1 MKKPRGIKIS
11 IQNEM
16 NIHPATQFLF
26 SAFGNSVQSTDLKT
40 MRHVFDLHLHTHY
53 SADACGSPE
62 AMVAA
67 AKHKG
72 LSGIALTDHNTCDA
86 VEYLTRK
93 GLIHKDGFS
102 VDGFLIVPGVEVST
116 ADGHL
121 ICLGA
126 TLPFMKGRP
135 AAEVVTAIRERGGI
149 AVAPHPFDRF
159 RAGIRQEVLDDLD
172 LAAIEVF
179 NAAVTFKS
187 FNEQAA
193 SYAERR
199 GIAGTAGSDAHHD
212 SAAGISSTAY
222 DLTELSVADLLRAIP
237 QGGTLNASY
246 LPFREAMKKNFGNW
260 FRLFNPKPKVK
271 N

>member
-1 MKKPRGIKIS
+1 VAGIS

-16 NIHPATQFLF
+16 KVDPPSQFPF
-26 SAFGNSVQSTDLKT
+26 SALKNSVQSIDLKS
-40 MRHVFDLHLHTHY
+40 MRHAFDLHLHTHY

-72 LSGIALTDHNTCDA
+72 LSGIAVTDHNTCDA
-86 VEYLTRK
+86 VDYLTRK
-93 GLIHKDGFS
+93 GLIRADGLP

-121 ICLGA
+121 ICLGT

-135 AAEVVTAIRERGGI
+135 AAEVVGAILDRGGI

-159 RAGIRQEVLDDLD
+159 RAGIRQEVLDDLE
-172 LAAIEVF
+172 LAALETF

-187 FNEQAA
+187 FNAKAA
-193 SYAERR
+193 AYARRR
-199 GIAGTAGSDAHHD
+199 GLAATAGSDAHHA

-222 DLTELSVADLLRAIP
+222 ELTELSLTDLLLAIP
-237 QGGTLNASY
+237 KGGALNANY

-260 FRLFNPKPKVK
+260 FRIFNPKPEAVLTK
-271 N
+271 